1 MTIERADIEKLAELA
16 QIGITEENIAA
27 STHSINS
34 VLTLVDQLQAAD
46 TTSVEPMANPLDSTQ
61 RLRADTV
68 SEPDNRDSFQA
79 IAPAVEDGLY
89 LVPRVIE

>member
-1 MTIERADIEKLAELA
+1 MTIERADIEKLAKLA
-16 QIGITEENIAA
+16 QIGITEENIVA
-27 STHSINS
+27 TTNSINS

-46 TTSVEPMANPLDSTQ
+46 TTAVEPMANPLDGTQ

-68 SEPDNRDSFQA
+68 SEANCRENFQH
-79 IAPAVEDGLY
+79 IAPAVVDGLY

>member
-16 QIGITEENIAA
+16 QIGITEENIVA

-46 TTSVEPMANPLDSTQ
+46 TTSVEPMANPLDATQ

>member
-1 MTIERADIEKLAELA
+1 MTIERADIEKLAKLA

-27 STHSINS
+27 TTNSINS

-46 TTSVEPMANPLDSTQ
+46 TAAVEPMANPLDATQ

-68 SEPDNRDSFQA
+68 SEANHRENFQN
-79 IAPAVEDGLY
+79 IAPAVADGLY